1 MNLGPIEMLM
11 IRFPGT
17 ELNGDIVPALQELVE
32 QGTVRL
38 VDLLFITKNDAG
50 DVRIFELDE
59 LAPDLAG
66 RFQPLA
72 SDITTLLNEEDA
84 HEMAS
89 SLEHNSSAGILLFE
103 NPWATRFAQA
113 VRAAHGEV
121 LLNERIPHQ
130 VVTEILAADNATSG
144 A

>member
-1 MNLGPIEMLM
+1 MNLGPVEMLM

-38 VDLLFITKNDAG
+38 VDLLFITKDDAG
-50 DVRIFELDE
+50 NVRIFELDE

-72 SDITTLLNEEDA
+72 NDITSLLNEDDA
-84 HEMAS
+84 HELAG
-89 SLEHNSSAGILLFE
+89 SLENNSSAGILLFE
-103 NPWATRFAQA
+103 NTWAARFAQA
-113 VRAAHGEV
+113 VRAAQGEV
-121 LLNERIPHQ
+121 LLNERIPH
-130 VVTEILAADNATSG
+130 VVIEEILAADVTA
-144 A
+144 